1 VRLLLDT
8 CAFLWLADDPRLLS
22 ERVRATLQTGD
33 HEVFL
38 SVVSVWEIIL
48 KSQKHSLL
56 RTNQRTSDF
65 VDRQIAI
72 LGLQELA
79 LTCPCLGYLD
89 RLPPH
94 HQDPFDR
101 ILICQALD
109 TTCTLV
115 TPDLNIQRYPVPILW

>member
-1 VRLLLDT
+1 MRLLLDT
-8 CAFLWLADDPRLLS
+8 CAFLWLVDNPRRLS

-38 SVVSVWEIIL
+38 SVVSVWDIIL
-48 KSQKHSLL
+48 KRQKYFLL
-56 RTNQRTSDF
+56 RTNQRVDDF
-65 VDRQIAI
+65 VDRQITI

-79 LTCPCLGYLD
+79 LTRLCLGYLD

-109 TTCTLV
+109 AACTLV
-115 TPDLNIQRYPVPILW
+115 IPDLNIQRYPVPILW